1 MADPVRLLHV
11 EDDPLQHRLVQV
23 RLKAVPDLT
32 FETTWALREDE
43 ALAAFGRERFDLV
56 LLDYVLEQGDGLH
69 LLREL
74 RARDPVVPIIALSG
88 TATAQVAADLIRG
101 GADDYFDKAELSAER
116 FSASIRFCI
125 DRAAKLR
132 GRKPDAAQALG
143 EQLAGLTADFTARL
157 GPDFFDRLD
166 RLVSELRT
174 RCTTLAALEELFARE
189 TVPTAARPVLLEIA
203 TRLFGD
209 DRAR

>member
-1 MADPVRLLHV
+1 MADSVRLLHV

-32 FETTWALREDE
+32 FETTWAAREDE
-43 ALAAFGRERFDLV
+43 ALAAFGRGRFDLI

-69 LLREL
+69 LLQEL

-88 TATAQVAADLIRG
+88 TATTRVAADLIRG

-116 FSASIRFCI
+116 FSTSIRFCI
-125 DRAAKLR
+125 ERATKLR
-132 GRKPDAAQALG
+132 GRKPNAAAAAA

-166 RLVSELRT
+166 RVVGELRT
-174 RCTTLAALEELFARE
+174 TCTTPAALEELFARE
-189 TVPTAARPVLLEIA
+189 AVPTPARPVLLEIA
-203 TRLFGD
+203 ARLFGD

>member
-1 MADPVRLLHV
+1 MADSVRLLHV

-32 FETTWALREDE
+32 FETTWAVREDE
-43 ALAAFGRERFDLV
+43 ALAVFGRERFDLI
-56 LLDYVLEQGDGLH
+56 LLDYALEQGDGLH
-69 LLREL
+69 LLHAL

-88 TATAQVAADLIRG
+88 TATTQVAADLIRG
-101 GADDYFDKAELSAER
+101 GADDYFDKAELGAER
-116 FSASIRFCI
+116 FPASIRFCI

-132 GRKPDAAQALG
+132 GRKPNAALG

-174 RCTTLAALEELFARE
+174 GCPTLAALEELFARE
-189 TVPTAARPVLLEIA
+189 TVPPAARPVLLEIA

>member
-1 MADPVRLLHV
+1 MADSVRLLHV
-11 EDDPLQHRLVQV
+11 EDDTLQHRLVQV

-32 FETTWALREDE
+32 FETTWAVREDE
-43 ALAAFGRERFDLV
+43 ALAAFGRERFDLI
-56 LLDYVLEQGDGLH
+56 LLDCVLEQGDGLH
-69 LLREL
+69 LLQEL
-74 RARDPVVPIIALSG
+74 RDRDPVVPIIALSG
-88 TATAQVAADLIRG
+88 TATTQLAADLIRG
-101 GADDYFDKAELSAER
+101 GADDYFDKAELSTER

-132 GRKPDAAQALG
+132 DRKPNAVPVG
-143 EQLAGLTADFTARL
+143 EQLAGLTADFNARL

-166 RLVSELRT
+166 RVVGELRT

>member
-1 MADPVRLLHV
+1 MADSVRLLHV

-32 FETTWALREDE
+32 FETTWAVREDE
-43 ALAAFGRERFDLV
+43 ALAAFARERFDLI
-56 LLDYVLEQGDGLH
+56 LLDYALEQGDGLH

-88 TATAQVAADLIRG
+88 TATTQVAADLMRG
-101 GADDYFDKAELSAER
+101 GADDYFDKSELSAER
-116 FSASIRFCI
+116 FSASIRSCI

-132 GRKPDAAQALG
+132 GRVPTPAPVRGD
-143 EQLAGLTADFTARL
+143 QLAALAADFTATL

-166 RLVSELRT
+166 RVAGALRT
-174 RCTTLAALEELFARE
+174 QCPTRKALDVLVAR
-189 TVPTAARPVLLEIA
+189 TPLPAAARPLLLEIA
-203 TRLFGD
+203 ARLFGESP
-209 DRAR
+209 AS